1 MASRTREEIMA
12 ELAAILRDFEG
23 REYYGDINPETL
35 FFDDL
40 GMASLDAVVLAE
52 KLENHYQRKFPF
64 SEFVEEMRQRDV
76 FDIAVG
82 DLAAFL
88 NRHL

>member
-1 MASRTREEIMA
+1 MPSRTQEEIMA
-12 ELAAILRDFEG
+12 DLAGILRDFEG

-88 NRHL
+88 NRHM